1 MVVLF
6 EANLL
11 GVPCMRCFISRPEA
25 IGSWFIGS
33 CMEFLS
39 VRIDIFDQKLLDDF
53 FAEGGAGCHHHHF
66 FVELY

>member
-1 MVVLF
+1 
-6 EANLL
+6 
-11 GVPCMRCFISRPEA
+11 MRCFISRPEA

-53 FAEGGAGCHHHHF
+53 FAEGGGQDVIIIIF
-66 FVELY
+66 FVEHY